1 MDHAFENMPTVS
13 PDLGNSL
20 WKGVGQGIDNFI
32 NGLIEEAGNLVG
44 AAVTKGPGLLMD
56 LTAGATAVVS
66 RGASAVVDFKADFS
80 PSASMGAAESHS
92 HDLAQGKQLTMSVEP
107 SVADLGQLP
116 SPAGLP
122 SMARTQGYSRSV

>member
-44 AAVTKGPGLLMD
+44 AAVTKGPGARPTYGSD
-56 LTAGATAVVS
+56 RRCHRRRKQRCFRGS
-66 RGASAVVDFKADFS
+66 RFQSRFFS
-80 PSASMGAAESHS
+80 LCKHGRCGIA
-92 HDLAQGKQLTMSVEP
+92 
-107 SVADLGQLP
+107 
-116 SPAGLP
+116 
-122 SMARTQGYSRSV
+122 